1 MRAVRSRSG
10 TGVAVVLALSLFLAA
25 CGGGGG
31 GGAPAPAAGG
41 GTPAGG
47 GGGGGGGG
55 STPVQGW
62 NPSVRIS
69 NLRDNSTEMPALSV
83 ALTNPGVGFVAW
95 TENAFGTNC
104 ARTWVNRYAA
114 GVWGTPIQTGIAQA
128 VSPMVAANANGDA
141 VLVWIENAFTPASCV
156 PAASTPGV
164 WASRYSAASNAWT
177 APVRI
182 SVVPPPGST
191 VFVGSPSV
199 VIDAAGRATVVWLH
213 NPTTTLPTVVWS
225 RFDGTSWSAPAA
237 LSDGTRG
244 VAEPVIAQDGS
255 GNVLVLWQQQTNL
268 FNGGLPSGGPML
280 PNTWFARYAAA
291 AGTWST
297 PVKLSNLD
305 VTGTGT
311 DTTTHARIAANA
323 SGNAVAVWSE
333 VRSNVGSIVSARYSA
348 LSGTWTAPVLI
359 ENNAQTADR
368 PEVAIDVNGNAQAV
382 WTQKIDASETNASG
396 YTARFTA
403 AAGTWGAPLL
413 FEQSTESAFAPLV
426 GMDDTGRA
434 LIAWEQNAAAGIF
447 AIPIHAVHYTPA
459 SGFGTQMDFAGN
471 NVVLAVNGGGTG
483 LLASDVPSIEPSPI
497 FLGISIRASIFLP

>member
-1 MRAVRSRSG
+1 MRAIRSGSG
-10 TGVAVVLALSLFLAA
+10 TGWALVLALALLLAA

-31 GGAPAPAAGG
+31 GGAPAPTAGG
-41 GTPAGG
+41 GTPPS

-55 STPVQGW
+55 STPVPGW

-69 NLRDNSTEMPALSV
+69 NLRDNFTEMFVFSA
-83 ALTNPGVGFVAW
+83 ALTSQNVGFVAW
-95 TENAFGTNC
+95 TERAFGTNC
-104 ARTWVNRYAA
+104 ARTWVNRYA
-114 GVWGTPIQTGIAQA
+114 GGFWGAPTQIGIEQA
-128 VSPMVAANANGDA
+128 VSSMVAANANGDA
-141 VLVWIENAFTPASCV
+141 VLVWIENAFSGENCGGTV
-156 PAASTPGV
+156 LVPGV
-164 WASRYSAASNAWT
+164 WASRYSAASNTWT
-177 APVRI
+177 PPARI
-182 SVVPPPGST
+182 STNPTG
-191 VFVGSPSV
+191 VFVGAPSV
-199 VIDAAGRATVVWLH
+199 VIDATGRATAVWIQT
-213 NPTTTLPTVVWS
+213 PVSTLPTVVWT
-225 RFDGTSWSAPAA
+225 RFNGTTWSAPAA

-244 VAEPVIAQDGS
+244 VAEPVMAQDGS

-280 PNTWFARYAAA
+280 PNIWFARYAAA

-311 DTTTHARIAANA
+311 DTAVHARIAVNA
-323 SGNAVAVWSE
+323 SENAVAVWSE
-333 VRSNVGSIVSARYSA
+333 VRSSVGSIVSARYSA
-348 LSGTWTAPVLI
+348 GSGTWTSPVLI
-359 ENNAQTADR
+359 ENNPQTADR

-382 WTQKIDASETNASG
+382 WTQKIDASQTNASG
-396 YTARFTA
+396 YTARFDA

-413 FEQSTESAFAPLV
+413 FEQSTESAFAPVV
-426 GMDDTGRA
+426 GMDNTGRA
-434 LIAWEQNAAAGIF
+434 LIAWEQTAAAGTL

-483 LLASDVPSIEPSPI
+483 LLASDVPSFEPAPI